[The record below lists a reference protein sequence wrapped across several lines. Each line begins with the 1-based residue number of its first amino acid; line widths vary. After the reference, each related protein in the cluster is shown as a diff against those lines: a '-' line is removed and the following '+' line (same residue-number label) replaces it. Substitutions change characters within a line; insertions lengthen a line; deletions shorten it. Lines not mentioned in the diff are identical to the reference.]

1 MQKLRL
7 FIVPFII
14 ILLSG
19 CAGLFIAGAATAVYV
34 VTDPRTPKELATDQD
49 ISLQAGALGNK
60 KPYQFN
66 VRVTATTFRG
76 NVVLMGQAVS
86 QDYKQSLESE
96 VRKIK
101 GVKVVYN
108 QMKVK
113 PLLSIAAISKDTW
126 ITTKVK
132 SSLIADSE
140 LREVKIA
147 VYTEDT
153 EVFLTGAV
161 SHYHADKAVEI
172 ARHVSGV
179 GRVIKAFYYGDSPES
194 QKSRQ
199 SQLEGAQNTNAP
211 AVETQS
217 SNSSVAEE
225 EIPFIEP
232 IEIGNFKEETL

>member
-1 MQKLRL
+1 MKKLRL
-7 FIVPFII
+7 FIVPLIVI
-14 ILLSG
+14 MLSG

-34 VTDPRTPKELATDQD
+34 VTDPRSPKELATDQD

-60 KPYQFN
+60 APYQFK

-76 NVVLMGQAVS
+76 QVLLMGQAVS
-86 QDYKQSLESE
+86 QDYKQSLERE

-101 GVKVVYN
+101 GVNVVYN

-113 PLLSIAAISKDTW
+113 PLLSLGAISKDSW

-140 LREVKIA
+140 LREVKVT

-161 SHYHADKAVEI
+161 SRYHAEKAVEI
-172 ARHVSGV
+172 ARNISDV
-179 GRVIKAFYYGDSPES
+179 GRVIKAFYYGEQKQQQSQKNPPKDTNIITVES
-194 QKSRQ
+194 QS
-199 SQLEGAQNTNAP
+199 NN
-211 AVETQS
+211 
-217 SNSSVAEE
+217 NSSVAEE

-232 IEIGNFKEETL
+232 IEVDAFKEKTL